1 MGGFYIIVGGMVAF
15 AAFFVIADFIDE
27 RREKAK
33 QPR

>member
-1 MGGFYIIVGGMVAF
+1 MAGYFIIVGGMVAF
-15 AAFFVIADFIDE
+15 ALFFVIIDFIDE